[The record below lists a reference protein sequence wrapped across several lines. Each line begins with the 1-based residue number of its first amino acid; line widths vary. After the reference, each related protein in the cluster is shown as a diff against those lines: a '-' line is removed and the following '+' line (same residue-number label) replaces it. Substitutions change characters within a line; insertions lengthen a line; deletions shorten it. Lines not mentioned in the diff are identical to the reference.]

1 MLGAALALGIV
12 TAVSGCGPDTAAP
25 PNPPV
30 PSGMVEYTPPPT
42 AVPRVRVGETVLE
55 PAQYAWRIQGT
66 YRTRSPVSEQDVP
79 ANRIGPPTARGG
91 LTFSLETAIRPLQ
104 ARVLIYPKLAE
115 DAIPAEPSGTML
127 DCVAGGD
134 CRMVDEPPGVSIKV
148 APMIEPPAMVVLDV
162 QYPTLEPADAE
173 AGIASYGASWVV
185 RLVSRP

>member
-1 MLGAALALGIV
+1 
-12 TAVSGCGPDTAAP
+12 
-25 PNPPV
+25 
-30 PSGMVEYTPPPT
+30 MVEYTPPPT
-42 AVPRVRVGETVLE
+42 SVPRVRVGETVLK

-66 YRTRSPVSEQDVP
+66 YQTKSPVSDQDVP
-79 ANRIGPPTARGG
+79 ANRIGPPTVRNG

-115 DAIPAEPSGTML
+115 DAIPAEPNGTML

-134 CRMVDEPPGVSIKV
+134 CRMVYEPPGVSIKV
-148 APMIEPPAMVVLDV
+148 AQMIEPPAMVVLDV